1 MSVCFELKNR
11 RMIRMILILSIILTL
26 TSCGEGKSAFNNS
39 NSSDAKRKGSFSH
52 VDKNVDLFWIRDLVD
67 HTGQELGFISLSDIY
82 TLSEHADSLAIPL
95 QEEMESEDLQY
106 IPLTATYRNRFLAA
120 TNISETD
127 SVFIYD
133 YSTNVLLAFPVHE
146 LEVVANLNMYT
157 NADECPC
164 SQYEYM
170 IGFEVAKNKLTGLSA
185 YFYTTLVAVG
195 AENPF
200 VKGQLKPVVW
210 EKINPEKFPSKKSK
224 LTPSQ
229 TQYTHKN
236 ARKGPIYF
244 YEIPNY
250 QIFVQD
256 YTDSTNTN
264 FILDRHVLVIDK
276 NSGKLTTEFMLSES
290 ESASLVTLPIQMDAA
305 NELFMEKQWA
315 GKLLKNQPEVIFGFE
330 SVSFGCPRI
339 DYLNSNRSFI
349 RLNCDNRH

>member
-1 MSVCFELKNR
+1 
-11 RMIRMILILSIILTL
+11 MIRMILILSIIFTL
-26 TSCGEGKSAFNNS
+26 TSSGSGKSAFNNA
-39 NSSDAKRKGSFSH
+39 NSFDAKSKRDFTH
-52 VDKNVDLFWIRDLVD
+52 VDQNVDLFWLRDLVD
-67 HTGQELGFISLSDIY
+67 HTGQELGFISLSDSY
-82 TLSEHADSLAIPL
+82 TLSEHEDSLAVPSP
-95 QEEMESEDLQY
+95 EEMETEDLQY
-106 IPLTATYRNRFLAA
+106 FPLTATYRNRFLEA
-120 TNISETD
+120 TNITEKD

-133 YSTNVLLAFPVHE
+133 YATNVLLAFPIHE
-146 LEVVANLNMYT
+146 LKVVANLNIYT

-164 SQYEYM
+164 SQDEYM
-170 IGFEVAKNKLTGLSA
+170 IGFEVAKYKLVGLSA
-185 YFYTTLVAVG
+185 YFYTSLVAVG

-200 VKGQLKPVVW
+200 VKGQLMPVVW
-210 EKINPEKFPSKKSK
+210 EKINPGKFPSKKSR

-229 TQYTHKN
+229 LQYTHKN
-236 ARKGPIYF
+236 ARKGPVYF

-264 FILDRHVLVIDK
+264 YILDRHVLVIDK
-276 NSGKLTTEFMLSES
+276 NSGKLSTELMLSES
-290 ESASLVTLPIQMDAA
+290 ESASLVPLPIQTESAG
-305 NELFMEKQWA
+305 EPFMEKQWA